1 MFSLFNLQGALRNF
15 AACPLISVLSDSI
28 TKFLICQELFQ
39 NFVIFCRSL
48 SNVSNRSEL
57 RYSNIASSVCQ
68 EVFSSFFKIF
78 MTRIRNARRSQK
90 RSAIIPNGACFVK
103 HFFHFFSIFSAP
115 CLRWCPVP
123 YFAPISCCSGPEKRA
138 AHRVPPAVGSIYRR
152 SAPYS
157 ASSIRP

>member
-1 MFSLFNLQGALRNF
+1 MHSAILRLTRSS
-15 AACPLISVLSDSI
+15 AS
-28 TKFLICQELFQ
+28 FLILSRSFEFVKDFFQ

-48 SNVSNRSEL
+48 SNVSAHSEL
-57 RYSNIASSVCQ
+57 WYSSMASSVYQ

-78 MTRIRNARRSQK
+78 ITHIRNARHSQK

-123 YFAPISCCSGPEKRA
+123 YFAPISCCSGLEKRA
-138 AHRVPPAVGSIYRR
+138 AHRVPPALGSIYRR